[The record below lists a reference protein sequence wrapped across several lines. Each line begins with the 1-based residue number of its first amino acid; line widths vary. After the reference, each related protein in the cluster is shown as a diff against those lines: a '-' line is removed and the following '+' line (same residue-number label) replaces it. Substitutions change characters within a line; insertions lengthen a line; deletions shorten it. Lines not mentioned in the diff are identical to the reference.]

1 VAESAPTPLLAPGL
15 LAGRV
20 VVVAGPPGRAGL
32 TAARTCAVLGGRVV
46 LTAPGRGAHGSAA
59 GELARAVVADP
70 GDEAELERA
79 LGGIRAR
86 EGALHVLV
94 NDATEA
100 TGGRGPMEAF
110 AAGADRAWLATRAA
124 ARAAMIPT
132 PERGEPA
139 GGLIVNLAPR
149 PGAGAGAAVVRA
161 ALENMAR
168 TLSIEWARFGI
179 RPVTILPGPHAT
191 DEDVATLVA
200 YLTCPAGAYYSG
212 CVLTV
217 GMLPAPGAEAQAGA

>member
-32 TAARTCAVLGGRVV
+32 TAARACAALGGRVV
-46 LTAPGRGAHGSAA
+46 LTGPGRGAHGSA
-59 GELARAVVADP
+59 GELATAAVADP

-100 TGGRGPMEAF
+100 TGAEGPMEAF

-132 PERGEPA
+132 PERDAPA

-179 RPVTILPGPHAT
+179 RPVTILPGSHAT
-191 DEDVATLVA
+191 DADVATLVA